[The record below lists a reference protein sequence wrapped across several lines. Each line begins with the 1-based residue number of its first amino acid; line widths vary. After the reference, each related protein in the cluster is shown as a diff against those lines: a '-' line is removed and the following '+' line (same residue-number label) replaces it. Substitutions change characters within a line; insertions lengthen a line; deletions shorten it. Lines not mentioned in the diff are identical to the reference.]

1 VRTAAALV
9 ASVSVLVQAQPAS
22 DREPLDVARTVAGR
36 YPLEVSMRYVPALIW
51 SGALRL
57 TALTGEARWRDKAL
71 REMQPFIAGEKTA
84 IELPLRLPSVAGHLA
99 LSDAGAAGGEAAAAL
114 ARKAADLILA
124 PSDAGIVNAA
134 TGWTDD
140 MFMATSVLA
149 RIAARSGDDRYA
161 QAAGRLLTE
170 YAGKLQRPDGLFVH
184 AIDGPHAWGRGN
196 GFAALGV
203 VDALTYL
210 PASWPQ
216 RPAVLAIHR
225 RHMSALLR
233 HQAADG
239 AWRQVIDEPAA
250 YPELTATAMA
260 IAAMARGVRLGW
272 LDRTFVPGIE
282 RGWRAVLARVSK
294 DGTLRDVCPSTGAGA
309 TKDHY
314 LTRPAIN
321 GADDRGAA
329 MVLLAALEVHELRAG
344 RR

>member
-1 VRTAAALV
+1 VRTAATVV
-9 ASVSVLVQAQPAS
+9 ASAAILIHAQPAS
-22 DREPLDVARTVAGR
+22 DLQPLDVARIVVER
-36 YPLEVSMRYVPALIW
+36 YPIEVSMRYVPALIW

-57 TALTGEARWRDKAL
+57 TALTAEARWRDKAR

-84 IELPLRLPSVAGHLA
+84 IESPLRLPSVAGHLA
-99 LSDAGAAGGEAAAAL
+99 VSDLGAAGDDAAAAL
-114 ARKAADLILA
+114 ARKAADSILP
-124 PSDAGIVNAA
+124 PSRSEIVSAA

-149 RIAARSGDDRYA
+149 RVAARSGDDRYA

-170 YAGKLQRPDGLFVH
+170 YAGKLQRADGLFVH

-210 PASWPQ
+210 PAAWPQ
-216 RPAVLAIHR
+216 RPAVLGIYR
-225 RHMSALLR
+225 RHMSALLK
-233 HQAADG
+233 HQADDG

-250 YPELTATAMA
+250 YRELTVTAMTV
-260 IAAMARGVRLGW
+260 AAMARGVRLGW
-272 LDRTFVPGIE
+272 LDRTFVPAIE
-282 RGWRAVLARVSK
+282 RGWGAVRARVAK
-294 DGTLRDVCPSTGAGA
+294 DGALRDVCPSTGAGA

-329 MVLLAALEVHELRAG
+329 MVLLAALEVHEFRAG